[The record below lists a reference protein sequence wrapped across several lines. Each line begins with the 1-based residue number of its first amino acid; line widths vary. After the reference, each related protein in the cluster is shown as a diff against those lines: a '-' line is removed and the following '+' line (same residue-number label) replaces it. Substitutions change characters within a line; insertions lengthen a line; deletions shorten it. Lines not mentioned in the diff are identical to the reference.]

1 MATDGTNTAQPS
13 DALAE
18 IREVVGRAKRGD
30 TAAVPRLRELL
41 DRHPGIWERYGDLAT
56 QVEKSWVGLAAGD
69 DLHMR
74 ESVTRY
80 AGKLR
85 AELTRPSASAIE
97 KLLVERA
104 VATWVQ
110 LNYFSGV
117 EVNTIAG
124 DASPRMLQLRARRHA
139 QAQRQHE
146 RALSALVAYQRLHPT
161 ARVREADPVA
171 APVAA
176 EAAVAADRGQPLA
189 LPMVVATDEV
199 GSFDSIPGFRPAER
213 VRAGVSS

>member
-1 MATDGTNTAQPS
+1 MATDGTNPAPPP

-30 TAAVPRLRELL
+30 AAAVPRLRELL

-69 DLHMR
+69 DLHLK

-80 AGKLR
+80 AAKLR
-85 AELTRPSASAIE
+85 AELTRPAASPVE
-97 KLLVERA
+97 KLLVERV
-104 VATWVQ
+104 VATWLQ

-117 EVNTIAG
+117 EVNAIAG
-124 DASPRMLQLRARRHA
+124 DASPKMLQLRARRQA

-146 RALSALVAYQRLHPT
+146 KALSALVTMQKLYPDAP
-161 ARVREADPVA
+161 AREPVPVA
-171 APVAA
+171 AGSAGA
-176 EAAVAADRGQPLA
+176 SNRDEPLA
-189 LPMVVATDEV
+189 LSAMVVSDEIE
-199 GSFDSIPGFRPAER
+199 SFDSVPGFRSLER
-213 VRAGVSS
+213 IRVGVAS

>member
-1 MATDGTNTAQPS
+1 MATDGTNPAPRP

-30 TAAVPRLRELL
+30 AAAVPRLKELL
-41 DRHPGIWERYGDLAT
+41 DRHPDIWERYGDLAT
-56 QVEKSWVGLAAGD
+56 QVEKSWVELAAGD
-69 DLHMR
+69 NLHLK

-80 AGKLR
+80 AAKLR

-146 RALSALVAYQRLHPT
+146 RALSALVAYQRLHPA
-161 ARVREADPVA
+161 ARVREALPIA
-171 APVAA
+171 GPVAA
-176 EAAVAADRGQPLA
+176 EAAAAADLGRPLA
-189 LPMVVATDEV
+189 LREVAAAAEV
-199 GSFDSIPGFRPAER
+199 ESFASIPGFRPAER
-213 VRAGVSS
+213 LRVGVAG